1 MLSPYFAISHE
12 YFFINFVKNKPL
24 IKVAVFED
32 NKHLR
37 ETFQLLLSHSEGFS
51 CTGAFPD
58 CRDIIS
64 NLSGISCDVV
74 LMDIEMP
81 GMNGIEATKLV
92 KENFPN
98 LLIIIQ
104 TVFFEDEFIF
114 NAIRAGASGYI
125 LKSTTPDGYLE
136 AIKDVQAGGSPM
148 TPGIARR
155 VIELFKSNLEPATPA
170 KEYNLTTQE
179 KKVLQ
184 LLVEGKS
191 YKMIAAELYVATDTI
206 KTHVKNIY
214 AKLHVHSGTE
224 AVSLA
229 LRDKIVSIFF

>member
-1 MLSPYFAISHE
+1 LIRVAI
-12 YFFINFVKNKPL
+12 
-24 IKVAVFED
+24 FED

-37 ETFQLLLSHSEGFS
+37 ETFELLLNHTNGFI
-51 CTGAFPD
+51 CTGAWPN
-58 CRDIIS
+58 CRNIITDLEVYPSDI
-64 NLSGISCDVV
+64 V

-92 KENFPN
+92 KEHFPKIN
-98 LLIIIQ
+98 ILIQ
-104 TVFFEDEFIF
+104 TVFFEDEHIF
-114 NAIRAGASGYI
+114 NAICAGASGYI
-125 LKSTTPDGYLE
+125 LKSTTPDGYIE
-136 AIKDVQAGGSPM
+136 ALKDVQAGGSPM

-155 VIELFKSNLEPATPA
+155 MLELFKTNLQPATPA
-170 KEYNLTTQE
+170 KDYNLTGQE

-191 YKMIAAELYVATDTI
+191 YKLIAAELFVSVDTV
-206 KTHVKNIY
+206 KTHVSNTY

-229 LRDKIVSIFF
+229 IRDKIV

>member
-1 MLSPYFAISHE
+1 LIRVAI
-12 YFFINFVKNKPL
+12 
-24 IKVAVFED
+24 FED

-37 ETFQLLLSHSEGFS
+37 ETLEILLNNAEGFTCS
-51 CTGAFPD
+51 GAYPN
-58 CRDIIS
+58 CRDMEGQLMV
-64 NLSGISCDVV
+64 NPCDVI

-81 GMNGIEATKLV
+81 GMNGIEATKIL
-92 KENFPN
+92 KQRFP
-98 LLIIIQ
+98 LIHILIQ
-104 TVFFEDEFIF
+104 TVFFEDEYIF
-114 NAIRAGASGYI
+114 NAICAGASGYI
-125 LKSTTPDGYLE
+125 LKSTSLADYLQ
-136 AIKDVQAGGSPM
+136 AVTDVQSGGSPM

-155 VIELFKSNLEPATPA
+155 VLELFKVNLQPATPA

-191 YKMIAAELYVATDTI
+191 YKMIANELFVAPDTV
-206 KTHVKNIY
+206 KSHVRNIY

-229 LRDKIVSIFF
+229 IRDRIV